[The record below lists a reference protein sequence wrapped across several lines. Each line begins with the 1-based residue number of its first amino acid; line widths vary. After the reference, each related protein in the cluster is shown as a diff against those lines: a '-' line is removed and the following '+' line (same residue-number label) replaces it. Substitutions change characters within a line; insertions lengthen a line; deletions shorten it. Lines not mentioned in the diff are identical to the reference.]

1 MQTRKVK
8 KVLILGS
15 GALKIGQ
22 AGEFDYSGSQ
32 ALKALKE
39 EGIQTVL
46 VNPNIA
52 TVQTDEGL
60 ADKVYFLPVTPYFV
74 ARVIERE
81 KPDSIAPSFGGQ
93 TALNCGIEL
102 ARAKVLSRY
111 RIRVLGTSIQSIK
124 DTEDRERFRK
134 RLVSM
139 HVASPRGKSI
149 ENVAQ
154 GLRFA
159 QEIHYPVFVRL
170 GFALGGQGSGI
181 ARTNAEL
188 KRLLTQALHQT
199 KSVLVE
205 EYLEGWKEIEYE
217 MMRDEAGNCISVCNM
232 ENVDA
237 MGIHTGESIV
247 VAPSQTLT
255 NEEYHLLREVCQ
267 NVVQSLQIVGECN
280 VQLALSPNSSEYRV
294 IEVNARL
301 SRSSALASKATGY
314 PIAFIAAKLGLG
326 YLLPELENRVTKR
339 TSAFFEPAL
348 DYVVTKIPRWDL
360 QKFPRVKQEIGSE
373 MKSVGEVMAIG
384 RTFEE
389 SLQKAIRMLEKGLH
403 GLVGDNNFT
412 GDIRQYLETPNE
424 KRILAAARAL
434 EEGWDVEELSRIL
447 HIDKWFL
454 QKVKRVVQIADRLK
468 TEQLTKELLLEAK
481 QAGFSDWQIGAAIGK
496 SELDT
501 RNLRKQW
508 NILPSIKQID
518 TMAAEWSATTNY
530 LYSTYNGSSHD
541 IERATR
547 KSVIILG
554 SGGYRIGSSVE
565 FDWCCM
571 NAVKAA
577 RQLGYET
584 ILINYNPETVST
596 DFDECDRLY
605 FDELSWE
612 RVMDIYEFE
621 QPEGMIVSMGG
632 QIANTIAFKCRN
644 EHIRILGTN
653 PKSIDRAENRVKFSQ
668 LLDELGVNQPLW
680 RELQT
685 IGEAKRFAQKVS
697 YPVLIRPSYV
707 LSGEAMVVVYE
718 EGELEKYLERAARVS
733 PEYPVVI
740 SKFFTNAKEIEL
752 DAVAQQGKIISAIV
766 SEHIEPAGTH
776 SGDSFIVTPS
786 QRVYGQTLREIE
798 TIGEKIAQALE
809 ITGPFNIQFLA
820 KDQVVQVI
828 ECNLRSSR
836 SFPFVSKVHRINL
849 AAQATKAMLGE
860 KLAPVEKTEHRM
872 YVGVKAPQFSYAR
885 LKGADPLPSV
895 DMASTGEV
903 GCLGVDLEEAFLKA
917 AISVGTNPP
926 EKSIMVSIGGDKQKY
941 ELLDSVR
948 TLHEME
954 YKLFGTVDTAKFF
967 VKQGIPMKH
976 IYKIQESREPNVGT
990 YMKKKKIDFLISIPR
1005 ENQNPKSK
1013 SAYMMR
1019 RAAVDSHIPLLT
1031 NTKVVKVMVRA
1042 LKKYPTQDQ
1051 LGVRE
1056 WREYR

>member
-1 MQTRKVK
+1 MQKNKIK
-8 KVLILGS
+8 KTLVLGS

-32 ALKALKE
+32 ALKSLKE
-39 EGIQTVL
+39 ERIETVL
-46 VNPNIA
+46 INPNIA

-60 ADKVYFLPVTPYFV
+60 ADKIYFLPITPYFV
-74 ARVIERE
+74 IRVIERE
-81 KPDSIAPSFGGQ
+81 RPDSIALSFGGQ
-93 TALNCGIEL
+93 TALNCGLEL
-102 ARAKVLSRY
+102 AKQKILSRFH
-111 RIRVLGTSIQSIK
+111 IRVLGTQIQSIE
-124 DTEDRERFRK
+124 DTEDRELFRRK
-134 RLVSM
+134 LKSIG
-139 HVASPRGKSI
+139 VAAPRGKTVHSL
-149 ENVAQ
+149 AQ
-154 GLRFA
+154 GMRLA
-159 QEIHYPVFVRL
+159 QRIGYPVFMRL
-170 GFALGGQGSGI
+170 GFALGGEGSGV
-181 ARTNAEL
+181 ARNAEDL
-188 KRLLTQALHQT
+188 KYLLIQAFQHT
-199 KSVLVE
+199 KAVLIE

-217 MMRDEAGNCISVCNM
+217 MMRDSQGNCIAICNM
-232 ENVDA
+232 ENIDA

-247 VAPSQTLT
+247 VAPSQTLD
-255 NEEYHLLREVCQ
+255 NKEYHFLREICQ
-267 NVVQSLQIVGECN
+267 KVVQSLKIVGECN
-280 VQLALSPNSSEYRV
+280 VQLALSPKSFEYRV

-326 YLLPELENRVTKR
+326 YALPELQNRVTKK

-360 QKFPRVKQEIGSE
+360 QKFKNVKQEIGPE

-403 GLVGDNNFT
+403 GLVLDNNFS
-412 GDIRQYLETPNE
+412 GDIKQYLETPHE
-424 KRILAAARAL
+424 KRILAAARAI
-434 EEGWDVEELSRIL
+434 EQGWSIDQLSAL
-447 HIDKWFL
+447 LKIDKWFL
-454 QKVKRVVQIADRLK
+454 QKISNVVNIAKDIKQEKLSR
-468 TEQLTKELLLEAK
+468 ELLLQAK
-481 QAGFSDWQIGAAIGK
+481 QAGFSDWQVGNIIGK
-496 SELDT
+496 EELAV
-501 RNLRKQW
+501 RSLRKKW
-508 NILPSIKQID
+508 NIVPFIKQID
-518 TMAAEWSATTNY
+518 TMAAEWPATTNY
-530 LYSTYNGSSHD
+530 LYTTYNATKHD
-541 IERATR
+541 IEKASK
-547 KSVIILG
+547 KSVLILG

-571 NAVKAA
+571 NAVKAS
-577 RQLGYET
+577 QELGYET

-605 FDELSWE
+605 FDELSLE

-632 QIANTIAFKCRN
+632 QIANTIAFKCHN
-644 EHIRILGTN
+644 QHLKILGTN
-653 PKSIDRAENRVKFSQ
+653 PESIDRAENRAKFSK
-668 LLDELGVNQPLW
+668 LLDELGIAQPRW

-685 IGEAKRFAQKVS
+685 IKEAKWFAGEVA

-707 LSGEAMVVVYE
+707 LSGEAMVVVFE
-718 EGELEKYLERAARVS
+718 ETELQKYLERAARVS

-752 DAVAQQGKIISAIV
+752 DAVAQQGEIISAIV
-766 SEHIEPAGTH
+766 SEHIELAGTH

-798 TIGEKIAQALE
+798 AIAKKIAKALE

-820 KDQVVQVI
+820 KDQIVSVI
-828 ECNLRSSR
+828 ECNVRSSR
-836 SFPFVSKVHRINL
+836 SFPFVSKVHHINL
-849 AAQATKAMLGE
+849 AAQATKAILGE
-860 KLAPVEKTEHRM
+860 KLSPAEKTEQRL
-872 YVGVKAPQFSYAR
+872 YVGVKAPQFSYSR

-917 AISVGTNPP
+917 AISVGVDPP
-926 EKSIMVSIGGDKQKY
+926 QKGILVSIGGDKQKY
-941 ELLDSVR
+941 ELLDSVK
-948 TLHEME
+948 TLHEMG
-954 YKLFGTVDTAKFF
+954 YALFGTEHTAKFF
-967 VKQGIPMKH
+967 AKRKIPMQMLH
-976 IYKIQESREPNVGT
+976 KIQESKEPNVRT
-990 YMKKKKIDFLISIPR
+990 YMKKKKIDFLVSIPR

-1019 RAAVDSHIPLLT
+1019 REAVDSNVPLLT